1 VGEPVVDREDVYRIQ
16 FLLTDILKEVKRLVE
31 LLEDDGGEEEE
42 TEEAEE

>member
-1 VGEPVVDREDVYRIQ
+1 MGEPIVDREDVYRIQ